1 MQINKIIFSSYQN
14 GSVHNSHKESD
25 NTFARSTLEKGE
37 KKQALQLNVSYWL
50 IKPLLSTD
58 SRPQGAGNLK
68 VIKHRVFSLDLNVR
82 IPGKRISF
90 SHVSAIMED

>member
-14 GSVHNSHKESD
+14 GSVHKSHKESD

-37 KKQALQLNVSYWL
+37 KQALQLNVSYWL

-68 VIKHRVFSLDLNVR
+68 VIKHRVFSLDLNIR
-82 IPGKRISF
+82 IAGKRISF